1 MAIYLLQ
8 HGKALS
14 KEQDPA
20 RPLSEEGRAQ
30 TTRIAEVAAVYQ
42 VPVARIEHSGKLRA
56 EQTGEI
62 VAAHTKPADGVGSR
76 DGIAPKED
84 VTALDLDPRSNL
96 MLVGHLPFMERLI
109 GWLTVGDPEQRP
121 FKMQRGGIVCL
132 DRDGRGWHIKWA
144 LMPEVG

>member
-1 MAIYLLQ
+1 MIYLAQ
-8 HGKALS
+8 HGRALT

-30 TTRIAEVAAVYQ
+30 TTRIAEVAAAYR
-42 VPVARIEHSGKLRA
+42 VPVSRIEQSGKLRA
-56 EQTGEI
+56 QQTAEI
-62 VAAHTKPADGVGSR
+62 MAEHLKPPGGVAARAGMT
-76 DGIAPKED
+76 PKGD
-84 VTALDLDPRSNL
+84 VTVLDLDSASEL

-121 FKMQRGGIVCL
+121 FKLQGGGIVCL
-132 DRDGRGWHIKWA
+132 DRDERGWHVKWA